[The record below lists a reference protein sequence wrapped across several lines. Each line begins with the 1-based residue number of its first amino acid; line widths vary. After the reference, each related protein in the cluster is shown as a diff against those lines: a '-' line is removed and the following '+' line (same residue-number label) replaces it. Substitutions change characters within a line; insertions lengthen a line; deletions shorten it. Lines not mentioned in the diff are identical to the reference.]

1 MSKKSGKSLAGGRA
15 IIAALVSY
23 RATDTE
29 ERVRA
34 LTLVVAAQGV
44 EVVGSLVQRRGV
56 SRAPS
61 AGGAKRLD
69 APMSSATFI
78 GSGKAQELAALAKE
92 CSATVVYF
100 LNDLS
105 ATQIKRLSA
114 LTGCEVI
121 SCPSVDQWR

>member
-23 RATDTE
+23 KATDTE
-29 ERVRA
+29 ERIRA
-34 LTLVVAAQGV
+34 LTSVVEAQGV
-44 EVVGSLVQRRGV
+44 EVVGRFVQRRGV

-61 AGGAKRLD
+61 PSGAKCLD

-78 GSGKAQELAALAKE
+78 GSGKAKELAALAKE
-92 CSATVVYF
+92 CSVTVVYF

-105 ATQIKRLSA
+105 ATQVKRLSS
-114 LTGCEVI
+114 LTGCKVI
-121 SCPSVDQWR
+121 SCPNVDQLC